1 MRKNPR
7 NLEGMR
13 LLAEIG
19 LRFGVLE
26 DAEYLLETVVEA
38 DPTHTDARID
48 FIKVL
53 RKRQN

>member
-19 LRFGVLE
+19 LKFGVLE

-38 DPTHTDARID
+38 DPSHKDA
-48 FIKVL
+48 KL
-53 RKRQN
+53 TS